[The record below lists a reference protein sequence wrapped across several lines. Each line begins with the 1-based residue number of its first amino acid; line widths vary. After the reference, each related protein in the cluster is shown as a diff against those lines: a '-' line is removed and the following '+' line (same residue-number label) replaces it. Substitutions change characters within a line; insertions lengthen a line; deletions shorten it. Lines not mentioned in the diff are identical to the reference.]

1 VTWSGV
7 ENSIGVVCVC
17 LPSLRPIL
25 RLVTG
30 SLPSANIQNIS
41 SSFGIPRETR
51 ETSRAKRTQGG
62 DEFEL
67 LDDFETGRT
76 ISSGKTND
84 IHVKLSRKTSG
95 TISLDGEIDNASTA
109 SKQMH
114 EGV

>member
-1 VTWSGV
+1 MIWSGV

-25 RLVTG
+25 RRITG
-30 SLPSANIQNIS
+30 SLPSANTQNIS
-41 SSFGIPRETR
+41 SSFGIPSEARGT
-51 ETSRAKRTQGG
+51 TKAKRTQGG

-67 LDDFETGRT
+67 LDDFETGRA
-76 ISSGKTND
+76 ISCNKTNVV
-84 IHVKLSRKTSG
+84 HVELSRKTSG
-95 TISLDGEIDNASTA
+95 TTSLYEETENASTV